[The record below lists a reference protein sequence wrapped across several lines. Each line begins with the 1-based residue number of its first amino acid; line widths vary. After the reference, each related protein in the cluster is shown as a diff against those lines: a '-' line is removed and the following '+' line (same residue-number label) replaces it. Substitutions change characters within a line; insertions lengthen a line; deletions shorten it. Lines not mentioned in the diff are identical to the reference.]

1 MMMMENC
8 NKKLSRK
15 EFLKKSCSGLLAYGF
30 LKESS
35 SLSLNEQKTD
45 KQTASGYRVLGK
57 TGIKVIPVGI
67 GASRTMEPTIVKT
80 AIDKGINFFDT
91 GRSYYN
97 GQNEIMIGK
106 VIKGMRKEV
115 IIQSKFR
122 INIMERGD
130 ILKSTEVSK
139 KIKNIMQ
146 SALDESLKALQTD
159 YIDILLIHEANDV
172 DLIYHKEVMEFFTQA
187 KKKGQIRA
195 YGFSSHKNQVEL
207 LRAENR
213 NKFYDVIMIP
223 YNHKG
228 SFIHSK
234 NGQYSDWEQ
243 PVLEIELKKAHQNNF
258 GLVAMKTC
266 SGGPYSPDNESKPSY
281 KEALKW
287 ILNHNYVQTMAVA
300 MLNMKEINEDIQ
312 AMS

>member
-1 MMMMENC
+1 MENG

-15 EFLKKSCSGLLAYGF
+15 EFLKKSCAGIVTYGL
-30 LKESS
+30 LKESPA
-35 SLSLNEQKTD
+35 LSLNEQEVK
-45 KQTASGYRVLGK
+45 KQTSGYRILGRSE
-57 TGIKVIPVGI
+57 IKVMPVGI
-67 GASRTMEPTIVKT
+67 GASRTMEPTILKT

-106 VIKGMRKEV
+106 VIKDIRKEV

-122 INIMERGD
+122 INIMEKGD
-130 ILKSTEVSK
+130 ILKSIEVSK

-146 SALDESLKALQTD
+146 SSLNESLKALQTD

-172 DLIYHKEVMEFFTQA
+172 DIIYHKEVMEFFTQA

-207 LRAENR
+207 LRAENK
-213 NKFYDVIMIP
+213 NKFYDVIMVP

-228 SFIHSK
+228 SFVHSLS
-234 NGQYSDWEQ
+234 GQYSDWEQ
-243 PVLEIELKKAHQNNF
+243 PILEIELKKAYQNNI

-266 SGGPYSPDNESKPSY
+266 SGGQYSPDNENKPSF

-287 ILNHNYVQTMAVA
+287 ILNHNYIQTMAVA
-300 MLNMKEINEDIQ
+300 MLNMKEINENIQ